1 MARNTKTTASV
12 EQQDSVVIELQP
24 GVQDQEPVE
33 QPDEAVQDIAT
44 DDHPAAEAEQ
54 PEPQFRSRGFS
65 LNEVRL
71 IGRIAKEPTVHVT
84 SSGTTVG
91 YLRVATNGLRDAD
104 TEFHQ
109 LTVFGKTAEF
119 AANYLGKGRQVYVE
133 GRLQTRAWDDPR
145 DRIRRWTTT
154 ILVNRLQALDSRR
167 PAAEAD
173 QQAAR

>member
-1 MARNTKTTASV
+1 MARTRKTSATV
-12 EQQDSVVIELQP
+12 EQPENGVVELQP
-24 GVQDQEPVE
+24 GIQEQDPVQ
-33 QPDEAVQDIAT
+33 QPDEATQAHAS
-44 DDHPAAEAEQ
+44 DDQPEAEQ

-71 IGRIAKEPTVHVT
+71 IGRVAKEATVHT
-84 SSGTTVG
+84 TAGGATVG
-91 YLRVATNGLRDAD
+91 YLRVATNGLREGD

-119 AANYLGKGRQVYVE
+119 AAKYLGKGRQVYVE

-154 ILVNRLQALDSRR
+154 IVVNRLQALDSRR
-167 PAAEAD
+167 APADAEQVA
-173 QQAAR
+173 Q

>member
-1 MARNTKTTASV
+1 MARTRKDTAIV
-12 EQQDSVVIELQP
+12 EETDNPVVELQP
-24 GVQDQEPVE
+24 GIETQEPVT
-33 QPDEAVQDIAT
+33 QPDEACQADAP
-44 DDHPAAEAEQ
+44 DAEDEDEQ
-54 PEPQFRSRGFS
+54 PEPQARSRGFS

-91 YLRVATNGLRDAD
+91 YLRVATNGLREAD

-167 PAAEAD
+167 PAAEAE